1 MNSMNDQRF
10 FDLAIKVIAHQANDA
25 ERAQLDALLAHDA
38 DVRAEFARLE
48 TDTRLAK
55 EVLPLVGASTASTGE
70 FPAYARGQLQTVVR
84 QAFGR
89 PETVA
94 IEPTQRT
101 RSERLNWLWLFGA
114 AAAAAVLIFLVLP
127 MFRSPNTPVI
137 ELAILDTAG
146 GTRGAATNEAAS
158 LEQTWKG
165 SSVENFSDPSELAA
179 WEQKWP
185 TDLRP
190 AAKIVYDPA
199 AAEVRVLGRS
209 HGKDFKRTFPIEK
222 DLATTLQ
229 QVNTF
234 TRGQIKK

>member
-1 MNSMNDQRF
+1 M
-10 FDLAIKVIAHQANDA
+10 KGIAHQATDA
-25 ERAQLDALLAHDA
+25 ERAELDGMLAREPKL
-38 DVRAEFARLE
+38 RAELMQLE
-48 TDTRLAK
+48 TDAQLAK
-55 EVLPLVGASTASTGE
+55 EVLPVMTACNASTGE
-70 FPAYARGQLQTVVR
+70 FPDYARGRMQTVVR
-84 QAFGR
+84 QTFGR

-146 GTRGAATNEAAS
+146 GTRGAATNEGAS

-165 SSVENFSDPSELAA
+165 RPVENFSDPSELAA
-179 WEQKWP
+179 WEKKWP
-185 TDLRP
+185 TEFRSV
-190 AAKIVYDPA
+190 AKIIYDPA
-199 AAEVRVLGRS
+199 AGEVRVLGRS
-209 HGKDFKRTFPIEK
+209 HGKDFKRTFPVER

-234 TRGQIKK
+234 VREQIKK